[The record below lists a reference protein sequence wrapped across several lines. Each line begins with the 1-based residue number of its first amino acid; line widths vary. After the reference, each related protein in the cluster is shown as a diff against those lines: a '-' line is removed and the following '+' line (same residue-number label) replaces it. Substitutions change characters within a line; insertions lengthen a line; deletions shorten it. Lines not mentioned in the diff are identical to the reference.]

1 MEMFLMFSIVLMGDK
16 SMGKMVYIFFG
27 IKRKKY
33 ILFFCSY
40 KLLIYVVY
48 YCVLFYIYF
57 VCVFFEYMF
66 LLY

>member
-1 MEMFLMFSIVLMGDK
+1 MFLMFSIVLMGDK

-48 YCVLFYIYF
+48 YCVLFCIYF